1 MRLLSFLIAIICVV
15 AAVMYFKM
23 PADQLPSFFPGYAPG
38 SGIIHIKHGYAAVAG
53 AVVFFVIGWFIGR
66 R

>member
-15 AAVMYFKM
+15 AAVMYFRM
-23 PADQLPSFFPGYAPG
+23 PADQLPSFFPGYAAG
-38 SGIIHIKHGYAAVAG
+38 SSVIHMKHAYAAVAG
-53 AVVFFVIGWFIGR
+53 AVVFFALGWFTGR